1 MAFQLVAVG
10 TSLGGFTA
18 LKTLLG
24 ALPKDFP
31 LPVAVVQHRSHEE
44 SEVFAP
50 LLSQETELTVLE
62 VEDKQEIQGGHVYV
76 CPPNY
81 HLLIDERHFA
91 LSTDAPVMY
100 ARPSI
105 DVLFESAAENF
116 GDSVVGVLLTGMSRD
131 GVAGL
136 NRIKQC
142 GGMVIV
148 QDPESAEG
156 QTMPR
161 AAISAVAV
169 DKVLPL
175 QEIAPFLVE
184 LCAGEK
190 AQV

>member
-18 LKTLLG
+18 LKTVLG

-105 DVLFESAAENF
+105 DVLFESAAENY

-161 AAISAVAV
+161 AAISAVTV